1 LRPRLRACHDLSVV
15 RSTHASLAL
24 ALACGCGEGAA
35 TPPREPSSEIAVA
48 PPLTRPDTPP
58 DGAMLL
64 QTPPDGAVAVDT
76 PPPVAPSAALA
87 MPPVGHLTGPG
98 HLEHAFEVLAGLEDG
113 HRHDDVRV
121 LQYGDSHTASDL
133 GVAVFRHALQVRFGE
148 GGRGFVPL
156 GRPWKTFGG
165 DGLHTGMDAE
175 FEPSRVKYAKGS
187 FTGEGGCYGL
197 LGVGIETEHANA
209 KAWTEVSAP
218 ASHIELA
225 YAAQPQGGSFDVII
239 DGSQAGRVATRGAE
253 AKGGFF
259 AFDVTDAPHRV
270 EVRAVGDGD
279 VRIYGMNLDRPSAGV
294 VVDALGING
303 AQFSTPLRW
312 GEACFAEQVRHVSPD
327 LVVLAYGTNE
337 ALEPGLTDAQL
348 ERQMVDLL
356 GRVAR
361 AQPTASCMILGPPDL
376 ARRQRAEKPE
386 KPGKTR
392 KADRTDASSKGADGW
407 TTWPRVTEIVAV
419 EKRVAEAAGCAFYD
433 QMEAMGGAGS
443 MAQWASEAD
452 PRGGRDRVHLRRTGY
467 AQLATSFATDLT
479 HAYDE
484 WRAQKGLAPAG
495 VTSASPPTARPGR

>member
-1 LRPRLRACHDLSVV
+1 MFP
-15 RSTHASLAL
+15 AL
-24 ALACGCGEGAA
+24 LLICGCGEGAA

-48 PPLTRPDTPP
+48 PPVTRAETPP
-58 DGAMLL
+58 DGAALL
-64 QTPPDGAVAVDT
+64 QASLEGAAGIDT
-76 PPPVAPSAALA
+76 AAPGAPSAAPA

-98 HLEHAFEVLAGLEDG
+98 HLAHAFEVLASLEDG

-133 GVAVFRHALQVRFGE
+133 GVAVFRHALQARFGE
-148 GGRGFVPL
+148 GGRGFVPV

-165 DGLHTGMDAE
+165 EGLHTGMDAE
-175 FEPSRVKYAKGS
+175 FEPTRVKYAKGT
-187 FTGEGGCYGL
+187 FAGEGGCYGL
-197 LGVGIETEHANA
+197 LGVGIETQRANA
-209 KAWTEVSAP
+209 KAWTEVAAP

-225 YAAQPQGGSFDVII
+225 YAAEPQGGSFDVLI
-239 DGSQAGRVATRGAE
+239 DGSRAGRIATRGAE
-253 AKGGFF
+253 AKGGYF

-303 AQFSTPLRW
+303 AQFTTPLRW
-312 GEACFAEQVRHVSPD
+312 GEACFAEQIRHVSPD

-337 ALEPGLTDAQL
+337 ALEAGLTDAQL

-361 AQPTASCMILGPPDL
+361 AQPTVSCLILGPPDL
-376 ARRQRAEKPE
+376 ARRQRTAKV
-386 KPGKTR
+386 GK
-392 KADRTDASSKGADGW
+392 DGW
-407 TTWPRVTEIVAV
+407 TTWPRVTEVVAI

-443 MAQWASEAD
+443 MAQWASETD

-467 AQLATSFATDLT
+467 AQLATSLATDLT

-484 WRAQKGLAPAG
+484 WRAQKGVAP
-495 VTSASPPTARPGR
+495 SPKVEH